1 MARPAFGIRGRA
13 SERRSPDR
21 IVRLDADRRLVE
33 EARSDPARFEALY
46 RKYVAQVYAF
56 ALYELR
62 DHHEAE
68 DVTERT
74 FMLALA
80 GLPRFE
86 ERGAPAVLA
95 RPAPA
100 APLVSPA
107 TGEGARGVVVHIR
120 RTPPDGA
127 DAVPD
132 PADVSSFRAWLFR
145 IARNVVAGERRTTR
159 RRPTAPIEL
168 AAGVAD
174 PLDVAHEAE
183 VRDEARAAWAA
194 VDRLPDDRRRAVVL
208 RFVDEM
214 GAAEIGDVLGRS
226 EGAVRVLLHRAL
238 RSVAADLGRGDA
250 PRPEAFLTRRDG
262 DAR

>member
-1 MARPAFGIRGRA
+1 MARPAFGILGRA
-13 SERRSPDR
+13 GERRPTDGV
-21 IVRLDADRRLVE
+21 VRLDADRRLVE

-46 RKYVAQVYAF
+46 RKYVAQVYAY

-86 ERGAPAVLA
+86 ERGGFVDDG
-95 RPAPA
+95 RPHGA
-100 APLVSPA
+100 A
-107 TGEGARGVVVHIR
+107 TARGVVVR
-120 RTPPDGA
+120 LRGAAPGTA

-132 PADVSSFRAWLFR
+132 PAATSSFRAWLFR
-145 IARNVVAGERRTTR
+145 IARNVVAGQRRTSR
-159 RRPTAPIEL
+159 RRPTAPLEL

-174 PLDVAHEAE
+174 PLDVAYEAE
-183 VRDEARAAWAA
+183 LRDEARAAWAA

-208 RFVDEM
+208 RFVEEM
-214 GAAEIGDVLGRS
+214 SAAEIGDVLERS

-238 RSVAADLGRGDA
+238 RAVAADL
-250 PRPEAFLTRRDG
+250 RRDG
-262 DAR
+262 GAR

>member
-13 SERRSPDR
+13 SERRSPDG
-21 IVRLDADRRLVE
+21 IVRLDSDRRLVE
-33 EARSDPARFEALY
+33 EARSDPTRFEALY

-86 ERGAPAVLA
+86 ERGGSG
-95 RPAPA
+95 R
-100 APLVSPA
+100 A
-107 TGEGARGVVVHIR
+107 TGDAAGDAAGGPARGVVVR
-120 RTPPDGA
+120 LRGRGGA
-127 DAVPD
+127 QADPVPD
-132 PADVSSFRAWLFR
+132 PAEVSSFRAWLFR
-145 IARNVVAGERRTTR
+145 IARNVVAGQRRTAG

-168 AAGVAD
+168 AAGIAD

-183 VRDEARAAWAA
+183 LRDEARAAWAA
-194 VDRLPDDRRRAVVL
+194 VDRLPDDRRRAVTL
-208 RFVDEM
+208 RFVEEM
-214 GAAEIGDVLGRS
+214 SAAEIGDVLDRS

-238 RSVAADLGRGDA
+238 RSVAADLRRTG
-250 PRPEAFLTRRDG
+250 RDG
-262 DAR
+262 GETAP